1 MNLFKYLKYAIRF
14 VFLQSLITFITI
26 WFFDN
31 FIFLS
36 AEHKFSIYQNL
47 VDDRTRFYSFIPL
60 SWISIDILLSLLIF
74 IFLLILFLTKFYT
87 YVNELDFTYDS
98 KYIDDYV
105 MLYLLWNS
113 FMFSS
118 LYIFRIS
125 GLSRGNLML
134 FTFIVPFILF
144 FFRNSEMIS
153 LVLGRSVSK
162 ENYISFNLDSFSNF
176 RNLRII
182 SYRNEKQSVFCSESK
197 LTKFVT
203 EEVDLLNKKIN
214 INLVVIY
221 LTNINSFTKKLE
233 NYLVNLNKKVLII
246 SKKELLFNVAFIYR
260 VIKIDN
266 TYVYYFNNDIQ
277 YGSKYI
283 LKRLFDISISLILII
298 LLSPFLVLIF
308 GLIVTTDSFPGIIKQ
323 ARVGQHGKIFNMYKY
338 RTMYK
343 NSHEKRVDLE
353 NLNKNSGPLFK
364 IKHDPRIINRL
375 SFLRKFSL
383 DELPQLFNVL
393 IGDMSLVGP
402 RPLFEEDTKSFD
414 KNYMRRLNV
423 LPGMTGLLQ
432 INDRNTP
439 DFEIWYKYDLEY
451 IENWS
456 LFLDIKILLKTFK
469 ALKVKKNSGL

>member
-1 MNLFKYLKYAIRF
+1 MIAF
-14 VFLQSLITFITI
+14 
-26 WFFDN
+26 
-31 FIFLS
+31 
-36 AEHKFSIYQNL
+36 
-47 VDDRTRFYSFIPL
+47 PL
-60 SWISIDILLSLLIF
+60 SWITIDVLLALLIF
-74 IFLLILFLTKFYT
+74 IFLVILFFTKFYT

-98 KYIDDYV
+98 RYMDDYV

-118 LYIFRIS
+118 LYVFRIS

-162 ENYISFNLDSFSNF
+162 ENYISFNFDSFSNF

-182 SYRNEKQSVFCSESK
+182 SYRNEKQSVLCSESK
-197 LTKFVT
+197 LTKFVM

-214 INLVVIY
+214 INLVVIN
-221 LTNINSFTKKLE
+221 LTKINSLTKKLE

-246 SKKELLFNVAFIYR
+246 SNKELQFNVAFIYR

-283 LKRLFDISISLILII
+283 LKRLFDISLSLILII

-402 RPLFEEDTKSFD
+402 RPLF
-414 KNYMRRLNV
+414 
-423 LPGMTGLLQ
+423 
-432 INDRNTP
+432 
-439 DFEIWYKYDLEY
+439 
-451 IENWS
+451 
-456 LFLDIKILLKTFK
+456 
-469 ALKVKKNSGL
+469 